1 MTICDSIDSSSLTV
15 RRQKGSQIAVG
26 DTDDAT
32 MTMCDQ
38 VAVFDPPADRTG
50 GDAETFRHLGDREKL
65 DLIVAMAAPV
75 GGAKSTG
82 LVVAVAGG

>member
-1 MTICDSIDSSSLTV
+1 LSTSRKVIV
-15 RRQKGSQIAVG
+15 VVG
-26 DTDDAT
+26 
-32 MTMCDQ
+32 
-38 VAVFDPPADRTG
+38 PPADRAG